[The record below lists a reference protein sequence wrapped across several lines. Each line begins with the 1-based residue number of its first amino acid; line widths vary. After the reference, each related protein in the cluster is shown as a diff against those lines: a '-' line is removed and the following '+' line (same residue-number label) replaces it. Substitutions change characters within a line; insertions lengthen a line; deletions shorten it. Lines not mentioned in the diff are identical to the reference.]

1 MDCFVVNAVAPAKR
15 LRQAAQAVATAVTTK
30 QSMGGEDFGWYLD
43 HVPGAMARLGVR
55 RPGWSGPVVD
65 LHQASFDLDE
75 AALATGSGVLVR
87 TALDA
92 LHARDTDV

>member
-1 MDCFVVNAVAPAKR
+1 VNAVAPAKR

-65 LHQASFDLDE
+65 LHRASFDLDE